1 MSVWRSQNKLYVTVL
16 PWRVFIILGDRAQ
29 SKCSKFS
36 HLKKYIVRPQLTS
49 GSENTVDWFP
59 NEVFIG
65 YQMNMVSLLYHE
77 SIMPLNIGKMA
88 CITLQIR
95 LLRFRNISTVPAN
108 ITARGRFSTIHQYD
122 RHYQL
127 NKISKS
133 VYYKTTSRRAKVE
146 IQKQI
151 QK

>member
-1 MSVWRSQNKLYVTVL
+1 MSCQIVLKIRFYVIVL
-16 PWRVFIILGDRAQ
+16 PWWVFLVLGDKAQ

-36 HLKKYIVRPQLTS
+36 HLKKYIVRPQLPS

-59 NEVFIG
+59 NEVFLG

-88 CITLQIR
+88 CITLQIW

-108 ITARGRFSTIHQYD
+108 ITARGRFSTIHWHD
-122 RHYQL
+122 RHHR
-127 NKISKS
+127 KEKTM
-133 VYYKTTSRRAKVE
+133 TTSKTNLPLSA
-146 IQKQI
+146 Q
-151 QK
+151 